1 MSAVTGLSWSGDSLE
16 GLGWGSR
23 VWVLADGT
31 WCPGTL
37 ASTGRDSATLEV
49 FLEGAGKSRS
59 FPARDVAPAN
69 PVDQES
75 SDDLTTLPFVTEPG
89 LLRCLQSRFDHDAV
103 YTTAGPVLVAVNPF
117 KPVPLYDVEAHRKAA
132 TPGTPHVYTVA
143 QHAFSQMKETGNSQS
158 ILITGESG
166 AGKTETTKFAMQYL
180 AVLAGGSGMERRVLD
195 SNPLLEAFGNA
206 STLHNANSSRFGKL
220 TTIHFDDRHA
230 IAGATIQTYLLEKS
244 RVVSH
249 TVGERSFHAFYQL
262 CAGAGPEERAALGLP
277 DAAACRFAY
286 LSGGESTPPAL
297 GPSDAAGFAQV
308 KAAMEALG
316 VPAPPVLRL
325 LAAVLWLGD
334 VAFCDDGQG
343 AAGVVGGPRSPALRH
358 ACRLLGV
365 APEALAAALTTRE
378 LAAGGER
385 VSRRLSPAAAAEG
398 RDALAKALYARLF
411 DWLVRQVNVALVAAG
426 APRASIAVL
435 DIYGFEAFAT
445 NSFEQLCINYAN
457 ERLHQ
462 QFNAHLFKL
471 EQAVY
476 RDEGIDWTDVEF
488 VDNQDCVDLLEARPP
503 AGVGVLSLLD
513 EECLFP
519 QGNDTTFGE
528 KLRKEAG
535 WHPRF
540 SFDARAPG
548 TDFCIHHSSGS
559 VVYSCAAMLDK
570 NRDTLSQDPL
580 LVLTDSSEPL
590 VAELA
595 SGLRAREGERR
606 AAAGT
611 VGARF
616 RDQLRGLVA
625 GLDATQLHFIRCLKP
640 NAAQRADAFDPR
652 AVLHQL
658 RCCGVLEVVRLARA
672 GFPARHAHADFAAA
686 YAHLLGPA
694 LGSERAST
702 QRAHPGTPPP
712 GALDTCLDLVRA
724 FDIPAADFRAGR
736 TRLFFRAG
744 VLARLQDRADRVLR
758 ATVLIQSWARMA
770 RQRRAF
776 LRHVR
781 AATLLQAAWRS
792 ATARRL
798 VRQLRARRARSAIL
812 VQAAFRGHAARA
824 ALRAQRAAALRIQAA
839 WAAHQAEKERAAD
852 VAAASC
858 LILTGE
864 VSFGARRT
872 ESLPCAEPSLPSA
885 DLHAQLQEA
894 LAGRREAE
902 TDAQLL
908 RAELEQ
914 LQQSLT
920 GTGGLSPAWAG
931 DRGRGGFKAAPHPD
945 AALAAARASGRSGGT
960 QPGLSTSLDDVSF
973 MSVSEGGEGASPDS
987 QFTPSPPHP
996 GRPEAASPPTAQRML
1011 ASLARDF
1018 RRKATLFDDDVAF
1031 IMEVHSGA
1039 SDAPGMD
1046 PDAELAALQQRYR
1059 VWKTAFKGKLAA
1071 AERALRSGKKA
1082 RRGFKPF
1089 GR

>member
-249 TVGERSFHAFYQL
+249 AVGERSFHAFYQL

-334 VAFCDDGQG
+334 LYDFCDDGQG

-590 VAELA
+590 
-595 SGLRAREGERR
+595 
-606 AAAGT
+606 
-611 VGARF
+611 
-616 RDQLRGLVA
+616 LRGLVA

-758 ATVLIQSWARMA
+758 AT
-770 RQRRAF
+770 
-776 LRHVR
+776 
-781 AATLLQAAWRS
+781 
-792 ATARRL
+792 
-798 VRQLRARRARSAIL
+798 
-812 VQAAFRGHAARA
+812 
-824 ALRAQRAAALRIQAA
+824 
-839 WAAHQAEKERAAD
+839 AEKERAAD

>member
-308 KAAMEALG
+308 K
-316 VPAPPVLRL
+316 
-325 LAAVLWLGD
+325 
-334 VAFCDDGQG
+334 
-343 AAGVVGGPRSPALRH
+343 
-358 ACRLLGV
+358 
-365 APEALAAALTTRE
+365 
-378 LAAGGER
+378 
-385 VSRRLSPAAAAEG
+385 
-398 RDALAKALYARLF
+398 
-411 DWLVRQVNVALVAAG
+411 
-426 APRASIAVL
+426 ASIAVL